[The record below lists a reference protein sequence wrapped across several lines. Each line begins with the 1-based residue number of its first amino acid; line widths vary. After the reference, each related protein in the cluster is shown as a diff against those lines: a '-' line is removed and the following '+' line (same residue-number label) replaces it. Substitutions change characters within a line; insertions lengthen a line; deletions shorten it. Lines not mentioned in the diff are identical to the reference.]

1 MFISMI
7 SFDKMIIVTLSKW
20 IVIGQTSRGKTEMAD
35 KILAFGEEV
44 YQSCFL

>member
-7 SFDKMIIVTLSKW
+7 SFDKMIILTLSKW
-20 IVIGQTSRGKTEMAD
+20 IVIGQTSHGKTEMAD
-35 KILAFGEEV
+35 EIFGEEV